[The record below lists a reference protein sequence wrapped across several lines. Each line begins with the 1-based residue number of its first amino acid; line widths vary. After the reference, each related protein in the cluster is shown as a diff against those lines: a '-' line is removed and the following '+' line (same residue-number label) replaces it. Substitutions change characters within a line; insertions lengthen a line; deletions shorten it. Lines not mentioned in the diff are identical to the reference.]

1 MSTKFEHTEDEA
13 VLAPLLREHYARELG
28 NTPSGAQ
35 LWPAIAERI
44 SAETRAVPVDSPAHH
59 SVGNAEQ
66 CVTVA
71 PRRGRDPDAPRSGGR
86 WRAVAAVLAASLVVA
101 MSIAVFSLAAPR
113 QGAHGTQT
121 TATTTTTTMTSGTVN
136 PAALIPAGTLIS
148 QIQMLSPTDGW
159 AVGSK
164 DYQNTALVLHYT
176 AGQWHVAATFPGGR
190 LEHLTMLSPTDGW
203 AAGIMESGASGGHT
217 HPSLLVHYSNGKWV
231 QVPPPLPDT
240 ADFHMLSPDTGW
252 LLGLGT
258 VTDPSGTTTPPDVL
272 ALYDH
277 GQWRSSTL
285 PTFLSPITLTSLT
298 EGWALGDNGQL
309 WRFHDGTWSP
319 SDQSLPAATLWSDV
333 QMLSPANGWAVGF
346 NQIGQ
351 VTTKGVTIP
360 GWPYLEHYDGTT
372 WQRVAVPA
380 GLPANSAL
388 QQIAMESPDSGW
400 AFGSQN
406 NTVPAVLLRYSSGT
420 WSAVPLPKQ
429 VFGVDT
435 ISSASPSEV
444 WAAADRFGNCICST
458 LLHQKDGV
466 WTAYAV

>member
-1 MSTKFEHTEDEA
+1 MNIQPESTADEEA
-13 VLAPLLREHYARELG
+13 LAPLLREHYARELG
-28 NTPSGAQ
+28 DTPAGMQ

-44 SAETRAVPVDSPAHH
+44 SGETRATSPTFPPH
-59 SVGNAEQ
+59 
-66 CVTVA
+66 
-71 PRRGRDPDAPRSGGR
+71 RGRGANEMHNGAAVVSHLGRSDVPRSGDR

-101 MSIAVFSLAAPR
+101 MSIAVFSLATPQ
-113 QGAHGTQT
+113 QGAHSTQPA
-121 TATTTTTTMTSGTVN
+121 ATTTISGPVN

-190 LEHLTMLSPTDGW
+190 LEHLTMLSPTNGW
-203 AAGIMESGASGGHT
+203 AAGIMMSSIGGGHS
-217 HPSLLVHYSNGKWV
+217 HPSLLVRYSDGKWV

-240 ADFHMLSPDTGW
+240 ADLHMLTPDIGY
-252 LLGLGT
+252 LVGSG
-258 VTDPSGTTTPPDVL
+258 PNASGTGPQDHL

-277 GQWRSSTL
+277 GTWHEVPL
-285 PTFLSPITLTSLT
+285 PTDLFPITLTSLT
-298 EGWALGDNGQL
+298 EGWGLGDNAQL
-309 WRFHDGTWSP
+309 WRFHAGAWSP
-319 SDQSLPAATLWSDV
+319 SGQSLPEASLWGDI
-333 QMLSPANGWAVGF
+333 QMLSPADGWAAGF
-346 NQIGQ
+346 NQTGQ

-380 GLPANSAL
+380 GLPANTAL
-388 QQIAMESPDSGW
+388 NQIAMESPDAGW
-400 AFGSQN
+400 AFGIQN
-406 NTVPAVLLRYSSGT
+406 NTVPAVLLRYSAGR
-420 WSAVPLPKQ
+420 WSVVPLSQQ
-429 VFGVDT
+429 VSNGVDT
-435 ISSASPSEV
+435 ISSASSTEA
-444 WAAADRFGNCICST
+444 WAAGDRSGDCICSM